1 MLIFIFHQAC
11 NLNTKTH
18 ADFQKT
24 GFSGSLSIWTH
35 IWLTQRHSV
44 PNTSPNQ
51 RSLKEELNNFLIPD
65 FLQPTTLVQNSHF
78 IKLLLTHTPSEP
90 ARLVRSSNLF
100 QRTWIITYF
109 YLSLHCPTFVPTLT
123 CHPPI
128 SLMLLTNFILFPNP
142 QMLFLS
148 QSIWPLLC
156 HAICTTRSHKGP
168 PSPASLTEVIQNTI

>member
-1 MLIFIFHQAC
+1 MLMKDKNKQSEC
-11 NLNTKTH
+11 KNTH

-24 GFSGSLSIWTH
+24 GFSGSFRLWTH
-35 IWLTQRHSV
+35 IWLTQSHSV
-44 PNTSPNQ
+44 SNTSPNQ
-51 RSLKEELNNFLIPD
+51 RSLKEELNNVLIPD
-65 FLQPTTLVQNSHF
+65 FLQPTTWVWNRHF
-78 IKLLLTHTPSEP
+78 IELLLTHAPFEP

-100 QRTWIITYF
+100 QRTWIITSF

-128 SLMLLTNFILFPNP
+128 SLMLLTNFILFSNP

-156 HAICTTRSHKGP
+156 CAICTTRSHKGP
-168 PSPASLTEVIQNTI
+168 PTLTSLTEVIQNTI